1 MLKCSGFLNEISHKN
16 MVGRGW
22 GGLGDNHFNG
32 GCLSTVLE
40 CRKGPGDEVAKQVTF
55 LSILSP
61 SCEMASSS
69 STSTAATQTTPAKC
83 KQVPASFSGLLDLAI
98 YSFGCQAGLRSHH

>member
-1 MLKCSGFLNEISHKN
+1 MKLATKIWLDG
-16 MVGRGW
+16 GG
-22 GGLGDNHFNG
+22 GGLGDNHFNR

-69 STSTAATQTTPAKC
+69 STSTAATQTTQRNVSKYQLHFRVFLIWPFIHL
-83 KQVPASFSGLLDLAI
+83 VVRPV
-98 YSFGCQAGLRSHH
+98 